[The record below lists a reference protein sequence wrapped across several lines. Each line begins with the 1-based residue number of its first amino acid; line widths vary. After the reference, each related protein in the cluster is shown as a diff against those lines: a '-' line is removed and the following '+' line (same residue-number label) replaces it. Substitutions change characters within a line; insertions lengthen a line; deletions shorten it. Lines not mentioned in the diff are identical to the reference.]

1 PQSVVSLHCV
11 HQHDVIT
18 YHLFFSTTSPR
29 ITTSS
34 SSSRVTICDNN
45 GHVGVHLA
53 AAAALCAQHHRG
65 QDEPGRPPHHRHPR
79 RRLLPLRLAQPAD
92 PEPAPDAPG
101 AAAAAARG
109 RRRRRRRH
117 GQPDGTFIDAL
128 PVFVYRAVVGAG
140 LRKDDPFD
148 CAVCLCEFAGD
159 DKLRLLPTC
168 GHAFHVP
175 CIDAW
180 LLSHST
186 CPICRGSVLAA
197 AAAADDDDD
206 SSASTPVARRVLDS
220 ESLGETFANNGGGDS
235 EGSSPKAAAAEEEEV
250 VEVKLGKLK
259 CIDGNGN
266 AGDLAVVKGTTTSND
281 GDIGGGGRGDLG
293 QRRCFS
299 MGSYEYVMDEHAAL
313 RVAVR
318 TPKRRPPA
326 RSRSRRRLALSE
338 CDFAGSASKKGA
350 WEAAVIEAASA
361 DAAAARLNR
370 DSFSVSKIWM
380 TSATRKE
387 DVRTAAELAGGGR
400 RAASFRWPAMAE
412 ASKKHGGINDE
423 RRDVEAGGNG
433 DSSLADERPSLART
447 ALQYIVGGGGG
458 GRQQSSR
465 VGSHS

>member
-1 PQSVVSLHCV
+1 MDTSAS
-11 HQHDVIT
+11 
-18 YHLFFSTTSPR
+18 TSPPPPPR
-29 ITTSS
+29 SVLS
-34 SSSRVTICDNN
+34 TIEDKMSP
-45 GHVGVHLA
+45 GVLLIIAILA
-53 AAAALCAQHHRG
+53 VVFFLFGLLNLLIQNLLRM
-65 QDEPGRPPHHRHPR
+65 R
-79 RRLLPLRLAQPAD
+79 RA
-92 PEPAPDAPG
+92 
-101 AAAAAARG
+101 
-109 RRRRRRRH
+109 RRRRRRVGDGGVGMGSPTAFQ
-117 GQPDGTFIDAL
+117 GQLQQLFHLHDAGVDQTFIDAL

-140 LRKDDPFD
+140 IRKDDPFD

-206 SSASTPVARRVLDS
+206 DSSASTPVARRVLDS
-220 ESLGETFANNGGGDS
+220 ESLGEAFANNGGGDS

-266 AGDLAVVKGTTTSND
+266 AGDLAVVKGTTTSNYA
-281 GDIGGGGRGDLG
+281 DIGGGGRGDLG

-318 TPKRRPPA
+318 TPKRRPA

-350 WEAAVIEAASA
+350 WEAAVTEAASA
-361 DAAAARLNR
+361 TAAARLNK

-380 TSATRKE
+380 MSATKKE
-387 DVRTAAELAGGGR
+387 DGRTAAELAGGGR

-447 ALQYIVGGGGG
+447 ALQYIVGAGAGGG
-458 GRQQSSR
+458 GRQQNSR

>member
-1 PQSVVSLHCV
+1 M
-11 HQHDVIT
+11 D
-18 YHLFFSTTSPR
+18 
-29 ITTSS
+29 TSS
-34 SSSRVTICDNN
+34 SAS
-45 GHVGVHLA
+45 
-53 AAAALCAQHHRG
+53 
-65 QDEPGRPPHHRHPR
+65 PPP
-79 RRLLPLRLAQPAD
+79 P
-92 PEPAPDAPG
+92 PG
-101 AAAAAARG
+101 ATTRSVLSTIEDKMSPGVLLIIAILAVVFFLFGLLNLLVQNLLRMRRAQ
-109 RRRRRRRH
+109 RRRRRVGDGGGGVGMGSPTAFQ
-117 GQPDGTFIDAL
+117 GQLQQLFHLHDAGVDQTFIDAL

-197 AAAADDDDD
+197 DDDD
-206 SSASTPVARRVLDS
+206 SPSPASSPVVRCVLES
-220 ESLGETFANNGGGDS
+220 ESLGETLANNGGGESPRARDI
-235 EGSSPKAAAAEEEEV
+235 EGFSPKAASEEEV

-266 AGDLAVVKGTTTSND
+266 AGDLAVVKGTTSNND
-281 GDIGGGGRGDLG
+281 GDIDGGRGNLG

-318 TPKRRPPA
+318 TPKRRPA
-326 RSRSRRRLALSE
+326 SSRSRRRLALSE
-338 CDFAGSASKKGA
+338 CDFAGSVSKKGA
-350 WEAAVIEAASA
+350 WEAVVTEAASA
-361 DAAAARLNR
+361 GTAAAAARLNK
-370 DSFSVSKIWM
+370 DSFSMSKIWM
-380 TSATRKE
+380 MSATKKE
-387 DVRTAAELAGGGR
+387 EDGRTAAELAGGGR

-412 ASKKHGGINDE
+412 VSKKHGRINNE
-423 RRDVEAGGNG
+423 HRDVEAGGNC
-433 DSSLADERPSLART
+433 DSSLADERPSSART

-458 GRQQSSR
+458 WQQSSR